1 MLTIEFGSF
10 FSHCTTKRLCDG
22 LGPQIDVKE
31 RAEVFLSVLVTFFLE
46 EAWQRVMNDGSERS
60 VSEKEEEERY

>member
-1 MLTIEFGSF
+1 M
-10 FSHCTTKRLCDG
+10 
-22 LGPQIDVKE
+22 GPQIDVKE